1 MGFSQNQSYGI
12 ENGHIN
18 NLELLISCIKKS
30 IYEAEKVAKYK
41 ITSVYVSI
49 SHKDIECLNEIGVV
63 PIKQDE
69 VTRDDIKNA
78 IKTAQSIKIRND
90 RFITHIIP
98 QEFSIDQQSNI
109 KNPLGLSGVRMQANV
124 HLITS
129 CYSLEKNITKAI
141 EKCGVKVSKIIFSGL
156 AASEAILT
164 EEEKLGVCL
173 VDIGG
178 EIINI
183 SIYTQGSLRHSAVIP
198 YGGDIVTKD
207 IAYAFSLSYYD
218 AEFIKK
224 KYGSVISDLR
234 NIKNNIDI
242 FKKNGEKIKN
252 LQHAKLVEVI
262 ESRYSELLQLV
273 NHELLKCEFNL
284 EIKNKNKLLMGIVLT
299 GGASQIKSLPLYA
312 TKIFQ
317 TNVILKKPNLP
328 DLPENIT
335 QPEYSTIIGLLQ
347 YGKKIKKIIPKKI
360 GILHNWI
367 RQIYNWLKKEF

>member
-1 MGFSQNQSYGI
+1 
-12 ENGHIN
+12 
-18 NLELLISCIKKS
+18 
-30 IYEAEKVAKYK
+30 
-41 ITSVYVSI
+41 
-49 SHKDIECLNEIGVV
+49 
-63 PIKQDE
+63 
-69 VTRDDIKNA
+69 
-78 IKTAQSIKIRND
+78 
-90 RFITHIIP
+90 
-98 QEFSIDQQSNI
+98 
-109 KNPLGLSGVRMQANV
+109 MQANV